1 MFCSQCQETAQGMGC
16 SLRGVCGKTS
26 DVANL
31 QDLLIYSLKGIS
43 KINQCLRSKGKNLEK
58 ADIFVMNGLFMT
70 ITNANFDKQRFLN
83 EIFKSLE
90 LREELKKIAVSDHSP
105 CHFLSHDALVWNA
118 KTESELDAKAVEVGI
133 LSTQDEDIR
142 SLRQLLVLGVK
153 GIAAYSEHA
162 HNLGYHDQEI
172 FDFMQKA
179 LASTLSEQTKEEL
192 LSLVMQC
199 GEFGVKTMALLDKA
213 NTSTYGNPEITKVN
227 IGVGKRPGILISGH
241 DLKDLDELL
250 SQAEIAG
257 VDVYTHSEML
267 PAHYYPH
274 FKKYTNLVGN
284 YGNAWHRQT
293 KEFETFN
300 GPILFTTNCIVPPR
314 NDSHYRDRVYTT
326 GSTGF
331 EGFKHIPDRVNGKP
345 KDFSIVIEHAKRCQ
359 APQEIEQ
366 GSIIGG
372 FAHHQV

>member
-1 MFCSQCQETAQGMGC
+1 MFCSQCQETAQGTGC

-90 LREELKKIAVSDHSP
+90 LREELKKIAVSDHTP

-153 GIAAYSEHA
+153 G
-162 HNLGYHDQEI
+162 
-172 FDFMQKA
+172 
-179 LASTLSEQTKEEL
+179 
-192 LSLVMQC
+192 
-199 GEFGVKTMALLDKA
+199 
-213 NTSTYGNPEITKVN
+213 
-227 IGVGKRPGILISGH
+227 
-241 DLKDLDELL
+241 
-250 SQAEIAG
+250 
-257 VDVYTHSEML
+257 
-267 PAHYYPH
+267 
-274 FKKYTNLVGN
+274 
-284 YGNAWHRQT
+284 
-293 KEFETFN
+293 
-300 GPILFTTNCIVPPR
+300 
-314 NDSHYRDRVYTT
+314 
-326 GSTGF
+326 
-331 EGFKHIPDRVNGKP
+331 
-345 KDFSIVIEHAKRCQ
+345 
-359 APQEIEQ
+359 
-366 GSIIGG
+366 
-372 FAHHQV
+372 